1 MSVRMCGVCV
11 ARTDC
16 THTRTRHTHTHNIRI
31 HTHTHTQVEI
41 MRLKTEV
48 EELKREQ
55 KKKQQIGES
64 LFPVSFTSKILY
76 LCTTSLVTSKRKSV
90 FVSLFSI
97 CTRSLSTDAYL
108 RALWLSFTSA
118 PGLFYLGMRSLLTLM
133 RKSVCVVLFNIY
145 SA

>member
-1 MSVRMCGVCV
+1 
-11 ARTDC
+11 
-16 THTRTRHTHTHNIRI
+16 
-31 HTHTHTQVEI
+31 

-97 CTRSLSTDAYL
+97 CTRSHSTDAYLRENTLIGGGVPIYICTRSLSTDAYL

-118 PGLFYLGMRSLLTLM
+118 LGLFYLGMRSLLTLM

>member
-1 MSVRMCGVCV
+1 
-11 ARTDC
+11 
-16 THTRTRHTHTHNIRI
+16 
-31 HTHTHTQVEI
+31 

-97 CTRSLSTDAYL
+97 CTRSHSTDAYL
-108 RALWLSFTSA
+108 RENTLIGGGVPIYTYTACDWQVLPKCCTSIACDWRALPATGEHCTKYCTRLASIRIALVLRFVFRA
-118 PGLFYLGMRSLLTLM
+118 RRPSLE
-133 RKSVCVVLFNIY
+133 SID
-145 SA
+145 A

>member
-1 MSVRMCGVCV
+1 
-11 ARTDC
+11 
-16 THTRTRHTHTHNIRI
+16 
-31 HTHTHTQVEI
+31 

-97 CTRSLSTDAYL
+97 CTRSHSTDAYL

-118 PGLFYLGMRSLLTLM
+118 LGLFYLGMRSLLTLM